1 MFWPSK
7 TLDMIT
13 AIKGLHRTLR
23 TWHMGL
29 NSPSSVLA
37 SSPICGS
44 FHDRSSTLYY
54 HRIYITTLVQPSVQH
69 SRIIVR
75 IAFSHQLCFYTCILH
90 IIVAYHYC
98 FNNKCSIMYIRIPKL
113 SLSMFSAF
121 NNPESKPPSLSAHG
135 SANDDCDAVWFFCW
149 KWKTTWSPGFAN

>member
-1 MFWPSK
+1 
-7 TLDMIT
+7 
-13 AIKGLHRTLR
+13 
-23 TWHMGL
+23 MGL
-29 NSPSSVLA
+29 NFPSSVSA

-90 IIVAYHYC
+90 IIAAYHYC
-98 FNNKCSIMYIRIPKL
+98 FNNKCSIMYIRISEL
-113 SLSMFSAF
+113 SLSIFCAF
-121 NNPESKPPSLSAHG
+121 NNPESKPLRSSIVMLLYRMLCLVLLFVVTVVLDVCACVRARGWSFG
-135 SANDDCDAVWFFCW
+135 LGDA
-149 KWKTTWSPGFAN
+149 